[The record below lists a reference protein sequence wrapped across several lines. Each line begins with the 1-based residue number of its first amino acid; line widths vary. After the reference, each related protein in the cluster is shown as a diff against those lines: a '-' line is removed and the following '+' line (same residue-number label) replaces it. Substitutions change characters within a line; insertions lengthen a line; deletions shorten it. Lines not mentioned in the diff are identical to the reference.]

1 MSLVSVLVSA
11 FSVYILSLGLKI
23 GVDFWTVAFFNSL
36 AVVLISVPI
45 TVAGIGLR
53 ESGLVYLFFQ
63 AGVPLEKAAA
73 LSALNLAMMLVL
85 ALLGGALEFYY
96 NFLQRNNGKIS

>member
-45 TVAGIGLR
+45 TVAGIVLR
-53 ESGLVYLFFQ
+53 ESGLVYLCFQ